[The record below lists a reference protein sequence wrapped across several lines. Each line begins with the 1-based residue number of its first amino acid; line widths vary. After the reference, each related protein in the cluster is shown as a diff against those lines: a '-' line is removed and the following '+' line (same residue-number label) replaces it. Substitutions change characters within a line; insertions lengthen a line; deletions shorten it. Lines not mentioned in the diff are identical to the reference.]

1 MQKIHVLLTKE
12 ELDHQRLE
20 GRVVIVLD
28 VLFATTSAL
37 TALQAGA
44 SAVIPALDAEH
55 ARSIAASL
63 APARAVLSGELDAE
77 TLPGFVHPTPL
88 ALLRQDLQDRILIY
102 STTNGTVALH
112 KAQQAAAQ
120 VYAASLRNAQAT
132 IQHVLREHPH
142 STVLVVC
149 AGSSAQFNLEDFY
162 GAGLLVHGLQ
172 QAPGARS
179 YSDAALAAA
188 LLTQGSDALR
198 CLRASRVGRLM
209 TSRGLDAEVDY
220 AAQLHADSGVARL
233 HNGRLVRVPA

>member
-1 MQKIHVLLTKE
+1 M
-12 ELDHQRLE
+12 
-20 GRVVIVLD
+20 VIVLD

-88 ALLRQDLQDRILIY
+88 ALLHQDLQDRILIY

-112 KAQQAAAQ
+112 KAQAAAQ

>member
-20 GRVVIVLD
+20 GRVVIVID

-63 APARAVLSGELDAE
+63 APARTVLSGELDAE

-112 KAQQAAAQ
+112 KAQAAAQ

-132 IQHVLREHPH
+132 IQHVLREHAH

-172 QAPGARS
+172 QAPGPRS

-188 LLTQGSDALR
+188 LLMQGSDALR
-198 CLRASRVGRLM
+198 CMRASRVGRLM

-233 HNGRLVRVPA
+233 QDGCLVRVPA

>member
-12 ELDHQRLE
+12 ALDHQRLE

-88 ALLRQDLQDRILIY
+88 ALLHQDLQDRILIY

-132 IQHVLREHPH
+132 IQHVLREHAH

-162 GAGLLVHGLQ
+162 GAGLLVRGLQ

>member
-1 MQKIHVLLTKE
+1 MQKIHVLFTKE

-63 APARAVLSGELDAE
+63 APARTVLSGELDAE

-112 KAQQAAAQ
+112 KAQAAAQ

-132 IQHVLREHPH
+132 IQHVLREHAH

-172 QAPGARS
+172 QAPGPRS

-188 LLTQGSDALR
+188 LLMQGSDALR

-233 HNGRLVRVPA
+233 QNGCLVRVPA

>member
-1 MQKIHVLLTKE
+1 MQKVHVLLTKE

-88 ALLRQDLQDRILIY
+88 ALLHQDLQDRILIY

-112 KAQQAAAQ
+112 KAQAAAQ

-132 IQHVLREHPH
+132 IQHVLREHAH

>member
-1 MQKIHVLLTKE
+1 MQKIHVLFTKE

-63 APARAVLSGELDAE
+63 APARTVLSGELDAE

-112 KAQQAAAQ
+112 KAQAAAQ

-132 IQHVLREHPH
+132 IQHVLREHAH

-172 QAPGARS
+172 QAPGPRS
-179 YSDAALAAA
+179 YSDAALAAG
-188 LLTQGSDALR
+188 LLMQGSDALP

-233 HNGRLVRVPA
+233 QNGCLVRVPA

>member
-112 KAQQAAAQ
+112 KAQAAAQ

-132 IQHVLREHPH
+132 IQHVLREHAH

>member
-1 MQKIHVLLTKE
+1 MQKVHVLLTKE

-44 SAVIPALDAEH
+44 SAVIPTLDAEH

-63 APARAVLSGELDAE
+63 APARTVLSGELDAE

-112 KAQQAAAQ
+112 KAQAAAQ

-132 IQHVLREHPH
+132 IQHVLREHAH

-172 QAPGARS
+172 QAPGPRS
-179 YSDAALAAA
+179 YSDAALAAG
-188 LLTQGSDALR
+188 LLMQGSDALR

-233 HNGRLVRVPA
+233 QNGCLVRVPA

>member
-1 MQKIHVLLTKE
+1 MQKIHVLFTKE

-63 APARAVLSGELDAE
+63 APARTVLSGELDAE

-112 KAQQAAAQ
+112 KAQAAAQ

-132 IQHVLREHPH
+132 IQHVLREHAH

-172 QAPGARS
+172 QAPGPRS

-188 LLTQGSDALR
+188 LLMQGSDALR

-233 HNGRLVRVPA
+233 QDGCLVRVPA

>member
-1 MQKIHVLLTKE
+1 MQKVHVLLTKE
-12 ELDHQRLE
+12 ELDYQRLE

-37 TALQAGA
+37 TALHAGA

-55 ARSIAASL
+55 ARSIAARL
-63 APARAVLSGELDAE
+63 APARTVLSGELDAE

-112 KAQQAAAQ
+112 KAQAAAQ

-132 IQHVLREHPH
+132 IQHVLREHAH

-172 QAPGARS
+172 QAPGPRS
-179 YSDAALAAA
+179 YSDAALAAG
-188 LLTQGSDALR
+188 LLMQGSDALR

-233 HNGRLVRVPA
+233 QNGCLVRVPA

>member
-1 MQKIHVLLTKE
+1 MQKVHVLLTKE

-37 TALQAGA
+37 TALHAGA
-44 SAVIPALDAEH
+44 RAVIPALDAEH

-63 APARAVLSGELDAE
+63 APARTVLSGELDAE

-112 KAQQAAAQ
+112 KAQAAAQ

-132 IQHVLREHPH
+132 IQHVLREHAH

-172 QAPGARS
+172 QAPGPRS
-179 YSDAALAAA
+179 YSDAALAAG
-188 LLTQGSDALR
+188 LLMQGSDALR

-233 HNGRLVRVPA
+233 QNGCLVRVPA

>member
-112 KAQQAAAQ
+112 KAQQAASQ

-132 IQHVLREHPH
+132 IQHVLREHAH

-162 GAGLLVHGLQ
+162 GAGLLVQGLQ

-233 HNGRLVRVPA
+233 QNGRLVRVPA